1 MLPPHESSLQKQFP
15 LDIRYLLRPLRTIH
29 TDKAQNDAELAGIKK
44 QLAQISQDACS
55 LVLLLR
61 SSKDTYACEFPEEG
75 KPVNIEEAEAVDREG
90 VQRKDDKE
98 ENSEDIVVFAL
109 SGALVRYPQ
118 HNPQERIVLQKAWVV
133 VEG

>member
-1 MLPPHESSLQKQFP
+1 LHSLR
-15 LDIRYLLRPLRTIH
+15 IIH
-29 TDKAQNDAELAGIKK
+29 AEEAQNEADFHSIKE
-44 QLAQISQDACS
+44 QSAQISRDAHN

-90 VQRKDDKE
+90 VQSNDDKE
-98 ENSEDIVVFAL
+98 ENSEDVVVFAL

-118 HNPQERIVLQKAWVV
+118 HSPQERIVLQKAWVV